1 MIRARSTSP
10 GRCQKL
16 IYSGR
21 EARIIQILH
30 TERAV
35 TKLKYLLAESY
46 TPVTVHKFSSTGSTY
61 KPTYTLANPYEN
73 SSINESSYLSPKQ
86 EDYIQQLEKEGRTSR
101 EELARM
107 LSKVRTEES
116 EIEEKEKRVRCKHTC
131 SAPNIVYES
140 RISELEAQLTQS
152 RLELRKAQD
161 EAFLAKTKS
170 YESSPP
176 DTNKQIEAL
185 QRERDELNAT
195 ISNLQM
201 LVNQLRDKEAS
212 ATLKVKRS
220 LDVVDQAH
228 FDKNQMEM
236 EIRRLKSDL
245 ERMNDKQREI
255 MQESARRVS
264 EAERRYTLQIE
275 RLNGD
280 LAAQWDTANR
290 LNLELDRARRTESEL
305 RREIS
310 QRNAV
315 IDELKKELSMKT
327 SNLQTEALTAG
338 AEKETLESELSAQKL
353 AVERAERAGRQE
365 AARLQAE
372 VTSLRQRL
380 DRADSDLLHSRK
392 ENLRLTENI
401 STLEKEMELAKLAK
415 DSSASKEPKRSD
427 ELTNMIK
434 EMDSKHAQS
443 VAELEG
449 MIQEEM
455 ASLQNNV
462 DYINSKLDAPNYEN
476 QGWQGGDSVSEYQNK
491 GGGGTQNNEEQYA
504 GDKAQYEQGPDKYL
518 GDKTQ
523 LPSDQGQFDSEG
535 KPYQGEAE
543 TTESKKD
550 SNQYEGDNSAQD
562 PNQQYQEGSNA
573 YPEGYDPNQYPEGY
587 DPSQYPEGYDPNQY
601 PEGYDPNQYP
611 EGYDPNQYPEGYDP
625 NQYPE
630 GYDPNQ
636 YPAGYDQSQYPG
648 EYTEGYPQDP
658 AAGVEQS
665 ALPTEVQS
673 PGGEQIV
680 TGVDS
685 TGSSIVA
692 KKEEFI
698 PDAVK

>member
-1 MIRARSTSP
+1 MIRAKKYKSRKVPKVDLFRKRGSD
-10 GRCQKL
+10 
-16 IYSGR
+16 YSDFAYR
-21 EARIIQILH
+21 E
-30 TERAV
+30 AV

-73 SSINESSYLSPKQ
+73 SSINESSYIPPLKMTTLTPPKRPDITFDVAPEYSTYLRKQ
-86 EDYIQQLEKEGRTSR
+86 EDYIQQLEKEGRTCR
-101 EELARM
+101 EELARL
-107 LSKVRTEES
+107 LSKVRQVIDENDRLKNESKLNGSGIETEEES

-140 RISELEAQLTQS
+140 RISELEAQLTQA

-170 YESSPP
+170 YESSTP

-338 AEKETLESELSAQKL
+338 AEKESLESELSAQKL

-365 AARLQAE
+365 SARLQAE

-401 STLEKEMELAKLAK
+401 STLEKEMELAKLSK
-415 DSSASKEPKRSD
+415 DSSTSKEPKRSD

-434 EMDSKHAQS
+434 EMDSKH
-443 VAELEG
+443 
-449 MIQEEM
+449 
-455 ASLQNNV
+455 
-462 DYINSKLDAPNYEN
+462 D
-476 QGWQGGDSVSEYQNK
+476 
-491 GGGGTQNNEEQYA
+491 
-504 GDKAQYEQGPDKYL
+504 
-518 GDKTQ
+518 
-523 LPSDQGQFDSEG
+523 
-535 KPYQGEAE
+535 
-543 TTESKKD
+543 
-550 SNQYEGDNSAQD
+550 
-562 PNQQYQEGSNA
+562 
-573 YPEGYDPNQYPEGY
+573 
-587 DPSQYPEGYDPNQY
+587 
-601 PEGYDPNQYP
+601 
-611 EGYDPNQYPEGYDP
+611 
-625 NQYPE
+625 
-630 GYDPNQ
+630 
-636 YPAGYDQSQYPG
+636 
-648 EYTEGYPQDP
+648 
-658 AAGVEQS
+658 
-665 ALPTEVQS
+665 
-673 PGGEQIV
+673 
-680 TGVDS
+680 
-685 TGSSIVA
+685 
-692 KKEEFI
+692 
-698 PDAVK
+698 